1 MPPAL
6 RRPTG
11 KEVRD
16 EPLQLLPCPDQQHG
30 APPYSGHRANL
41 QCHTGRILPGVD
53 RAAPR
58 PVPPGGGGGGN
69 RRDAPVRRVE
79 EGSATRRDVQ
89 RFKARHFDYATFSGE
104 FTRRGEE
111 GLLRHSGLI
120 CFDFDHI
127 GGWKGGEGI
136 GGVYGLRYVLSR
148 DPSLDTVLLFRSP
161 GGDGLKW
168 VVAVDLARA
177 THAEW
182 FDALSCYVARNYGV
196 ETDPSGRDVA
206 RSCYLPWDPEALMLE
221 GGRL

>member
-1 MPPAL
+1 MNRFSFYRAPISNTVPHRTVGIEQIYNAIRGEYYRESTEQLRAL
-6 RRPTG
+6 
-11 KEVRD
+11 
-16 EPLQLLPCPDQQHG
+16 C
-30 APPYSGHRANL
+30 
-41 QCHTGRILPGVD
+41 
-53 RAAPR
+53 
-58 PVPPGGGGGGN
+58 
-69 RRDAPVRRVE
+69 RRVE

-221 GGRL
+221 RRRL